1 MRTRRAHPKTPKAST
16 GAGKLLGT
24 GAVLAS
30 FVCAGA
36 LVALAS
42 ACGEGNSG
50 AGGSGAGTGG
60 AGATGG
66 GQGGDGLQDFVTSAS
81 GSSSSSSSGSGG
93 QDAGPTCSPPNPAGG
108 TPVFAT
114 AYGDAQ
120 SQSGVSVSTDKT
132 GNILLAGA
140 FQGAMNFGGT
150 MLTSGGKEDAF
161 VAKLSPTGQ
170 VLWAKRF
177 GDGQNQSATGIGAD
191 AEGNVYVT
199 GIFIGTVNFG
209 GQNLTSDTNFFQDVF
224 LVKFAP
230 DGTHQWSMKFGD
242 SNIQYARALAVDA
255 IGNVV
260 ISGYFQQKV
269 DFGGGVLTASG
280 TAFDVFVAKFNAL
293 GQHLWSRRYGNEADQ
308 SAKSLAVDGS
318 GNVYVAG
325 EAAGT
330 IDFGAGP
337 LMAQGNPSAFVAKLD
352 PQGAQIWAK
361 ISSGAGKASANA
373 VAVSPTGAVAV
384 AGQFQGTFDLGGKPM
399 SNPDLD
405 DAFVS
410 VLTSGGAQTYTLRYG
425 DTTFQRADGVAF
437 APNGDLLLAGAF
449 TGSIDLG
456 GGAIPS
462 AEGFDMFLGRFA
474 AKDGCLVWG
483 RGYGGPLAQSPQS
496 LVFDAASGNVVL
508 TGSFGGT
515 VDFGLGPV
523 SAAGDDA
530 FLFAVKP

>member
-1 MRTRRAHPKTPKAST
+1 MRTRRAHLNTPKAST

-24 GAVLAS
+24 GTVLAS

-36 LVALAS
+36 LVALVS
-42 ACGEGNSG
+42 ACGDGSSNGS
-50 AGGSGAGTGG
+50 GGSGGQGG
-60 AGATGG
+60 AGATG

-81 GSSSSSSSGSGG
+81 SSSSSSSSGAGG
-93 QDAGPTCSPPNPAGG
+93 QDAGPTCDPPNPAGG
-108 TPVFAT
+108 TSVFAA
-114 AYGDAQ
+114 AYGDSQ
-120 SQSGVSVSTDKT
+120 TQSGVSVSTDKM

-140 FQGAMNFGGT
+140 FQGAMNLGGT

-161 VAKLSPTGQ
+161 IAKFSPNGQ

-177 GDGQNQSATGIGAD
+177 GDAQNQSATGIGAD

-230 DGTHQWSMKFGD
+230 DGTHQWSKKFGD
-242 SNIQYARALAVDA
+242 SNIQYARALAVDG

-260 ISGYFQQKV
+260 ISGYFQQQV

-280 TAFDVFVAKFNAL
+280 SAFDVFLAKFNAT
-293 GQHLWSRRYGNEADQ
+293 GQHLWSRTYGNEADQ

-325 EAAGT
+325 EASGS
-330 IDFGAGP
+330 IDFGTGP
-337 LMAQGNPSAFVAKLD
+337 LTAAGNPSAFVAKLD
-352 PQGAQIWAK
+352 SQGAPIWAK
-361 ISSGAGKASANA
+361 ISAGAGKASANA

-399 SNPDLD
+399 TNPDLD

-410 VLTSGGAQTYTLRYG
+410 VLTAGGAQTYTLRFG
-425 DTTFQRADGVAF
+425 DETFQRADGVAF

-474 AKDGCLVWG
+474 AKDGCLEWG
-483 RGYGGPLAQSPQS
+483 RGYGGPLVQSPQS
-496 LVFDAASGNVVL
+496 LVFDPASGNVVL

>member
-1 MRTRRAHPKTPKAST
+1 MRTRRAHPSILKASS

-24 GAVLAS
+24 GTLLAS

-42 ACGEGNSG
+42 ACSGGESG

-60 AGATGG
+60 AGAAGG

-81 GSSSSSSSGSGG
+81 SSSSSSSSGTGG
-93 QDAGPTCSPPNPAGG
+93 QNPGPMCDPPNPNGG
-108 TPVFAT
+108 VTAFAA

-120 SQSGVSVSTDKT
+120 TQSGVSVSTDKT

-140 FQGAMNFGGT
+140 LQGTMNLGGT

-161 VAKLSPTGQ
+161 VAKLNSAGQ
-170 VLWAKRF
+170 VIWAKRF

-209 GQNLTSDTNFFQDVF
+209 GSNLTSDTNFFQDVF

-230 DGTHQWSMKFGD
+230 DGSHVWSKKFGD
-242 SNIQYARALAVDA
+242 SNIQYARALAVDGV
-255 IGNVV
+255 GNVV
-260 ISGYFQQKV
+260 IAGYFQQQV
-269 DFGGGVLTASG
+269 DFGGGVLTAAG
-280 TAFDVFVAKFNAL
+280 QAFDAFVAKFNAT
-293 GQHLWSRRYGNEADQ
+293 GQHLWSKKYGNDADQ
-308 SAKSLAVDGS
+308 SAKSLAVDGA

-325 EAAGT
+325 EASGA
-330 IDFGAGP
+330 IDFGAG
-337 LMAQGNPSAFVAKLD
+337 LVMAQGNPSAFVAKLD
-352 PQGAQIWAK
+352 SQGAPLWAK
-361 ISSGAGKASANA
+361 LSSGAGKASANA
-373 VAVSPTGAVAV
+373 VAVSPSGAVAV

-399 SNPDLD
+399 TNIDVD

-410 VLTSGGAQTYTLRYG
+410 VLTSSGAQTYTRAFG
-425 DTTFQRADGVAF
+425 DPTFQRADGVAF
-437 APNGDLLLAGAF
+437 APNGDVLLAGAF

-456 GGAIPS
+456 GGASPS
-462 AEGFDMFLGRFA
+462 ADGFDMFLGRLA

-483 RGYGGPLAQSPQS
+483 RSYGGPLVQSPQS
-496 LVFDAASGNVVL
+496 LVFDPVSGNVIL

-515 VDFGLGPV
+515 VDFGLGPLT
-523 SAAGDDA
+523 AAGDDA